1 MIDNIYEIKISEFDN
16 KKLKE
21 LRRFLETYCI
31 VEIQTKKEDTI
42 TIKAKELN
50 AAILLGIEE
59 SKINNENFNIKVKL
73 IRNKYYMKLFDL
85 NNTISKVEKFTEKE
99 IGKNF
104 LLDSYKDLKKIALI
118 NYIGTYNFENII
130 EITKEEMKELRK
142 KSEKENWNY
151 SIDFMG
157 MYIPY
162 VEGGIKED
170 IIEVLGRSR
179 DKTIIKSYHNL
190 ILICQEAIREFCN
203 EHFEAFKDE
212 VNDKFRL
219 YTIIFETVLAHEIG
233 HGVFSYVRDEEDERR
248 ANYFASLTF
257 DGTYDKII
265 KIKTFYQGIKY
276 KTPKLI
282 TEMIEN
288 EEIIKKEIY
297 KI

>member
-170 IIEVLGRSR
+170 IIEVLGRFR

-265 KIKTFYQGIKY
+265 KIKTFYQGIEY
-276 KTPKLI
+276 KNPKLI

-288 EEIIKKEIY
+288 EKIIKNEIY

>member
-59 SKINNENFNIKVKL
+59 SQINNENFNIKVKL

-130 EITKEEMKELRK
+130 EITKEEMKKLRE
-142 KSEKENWNY
+142 KSEKESWNY

-162 VEGGIKED
+162 REGKIKED

-190 ILICQEAIREFCN
+190 ILICPEAIREFCN
-203 EHFEAFKDE
+203 EHFEEFKDE

-265 KIKTFYQGIKY
+265 KIKTFYQGIEY
-276 KTPKLI
+276 KNLKLI

-288 EEIIKKEIY
+288 EKIIKNEIY